1 MAEVSYLTQGE
12 AAKLLRLSSRTLER
26 QRLDGT
32 GPLFVKA
39 GIHDI
44 RRVELAAYADCQA
57 FTAVLI
63 QNVQRPEDLSVVGS
77 VVDKIIRPDVVAVL
91 WS

>member
-1 MAEVSYLTQGE
+1 MAEITYLTQGE

-39 GIHDI
+39 G
-44 RRVELAAYADCQA
+44 RRVIY
-57 FTAVLI
+57 
-63 QNVQRPEDLSVVGS
+63 R
-77 VVDKIIRPDVVAVL
+77 VVDLEQWAADRTYRSTSEVDAAV
-91 WS
+91 SKSGANGGAAIPIPPPPNRTP